1 MGAASKQA
9 AKRQTK
15 TRGGGS
21 SVSDAGTS
29 SDEVE
34 IVSRR
39 KSAVKRLTTEPV
51 SSEAEVPAK
60 RGRPSRKK
68 TRRQSH
74 GSAWHWKQTDC
85 WYYTLPGTK
94 RRVPLLD
101 EDGERIR
108 GLENKQA
115 AKLALAR
122 VKVSG
127 EDQALSPITASSDW
141 LVARVCSSY
150 LQYVERGVANGTL
163 SAGHLGTSTW
173 ILNDLCRYCGA
184 LSVSE
189 LKKGHINAWVDAH
202 PGWKSPVTRR
212 TALTVVLA
220 AFNKATEDHDIPSP
234 LKGLKKPS
242 SQPKLHS
249 LSVED
254 EQAMYRA
261 TDGCFR
267 DFLFAALHTGLRTFC
282 ELAKMT
288 ADDVEETPRGMMWRV
303 YSTKTKK
310 TRKVPVRPE
319 VAELTRQL
327 MESAPRGSR
336 RPLFRNSRGGEWTR
350 VAGVARFIAVRK
362 ALGWDQ
368 DPVRKKYSCYSCRH
382 TFAHRMLS
390 GYWNGGQGCSIE
402 VLAEL
407 IGDTPKV
414 AFDHYGREWGQH
426 FQDPLWNAIGLPK
439 A

>member
-1 MGAASKQA
+1 MGAASRRA
-9 AKRQTK
+9 AKK
-15 TRGGGS
+15 TVKGRGGVDPAS
-21 SVSDAGTS
+21 AAGTIS
-29 SDEVE
+29 GVSE
-34 IVSRR
+34 ILPRR
-39 KSAVKRLTTEPV
+39 KSAVKRLTKDSAV
-51 SSEAEVPAK
+51 SSADAPAK
-60 RGRPSRKK
+60 RGRPARKK

-74 GSAWHWKQTDC
+74 GSAWHWKQTDG

-108 GLENKQA
+108 GLDNKQA

-127 EDQALSPITASSDW
+127 EDQAHSPLTASGDW
-141 LVARVCSSY
+141 LVARVCSGY
-150 LQYVERGVANGTL
+150 LRYVERGVANGTL
-163 SAGHLGTSTW
+163 SRGHRETSTW
-173 ILNDLCRYCGA
+173 ILNDLCGYCGA

-189 LKKGHINAWVDAH
+189 LKKGHINAWIDSH

-220 AFNKATEDHDIPSP
+220 AFNKALEDHDVPNP

-242 SQPKLHS
+242 SRPKLHS
-249 LSVED
+249 LTTED
-254 EQAMYRA
+254 EQAMYGA
-261 TDGCFR
+261 TDECFR

-319 VAELTRQL
+319 VAELTRRL

-336 RPLFRNSRGGEWTR
+336 RPLFRNSRGGGWTK
-350 VAGVARFIAVRK
+350 VAGVTRFIAVRSE
-362 ALGWDQ
+362 LGWDE

-382 TFAHRMLS
+382 TFAHRMLF